1 VSGVI
6 QEKDLAA
13 FGWYHHSGVMGIN
26 SNEDGCICIIASAA
40 V

>member
-13 FGWYHHSGVMGIN
+13 CAWHHHSGVMGIN
-26 SNEDGCICIIASAA
+26 GNEDGCICIIASAA